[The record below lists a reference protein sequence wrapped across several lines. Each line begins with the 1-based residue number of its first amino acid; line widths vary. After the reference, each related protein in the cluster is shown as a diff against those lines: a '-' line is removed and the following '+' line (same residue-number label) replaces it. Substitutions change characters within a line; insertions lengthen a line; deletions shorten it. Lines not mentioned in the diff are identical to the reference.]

1 MTQASGQLN
10 GKANIRS
17 RVSGGYLGGCLAWVL
32 FLIITAQF
40 LFLVKYPP

>member
-10 GKANIRS
+10 GKANIIS
-17 RVSGGYLGGCLAWVL
+17 RVSRGYLGGCLAWVL
-32 FLIITAQF
+32 FLIIIAQF